1 MKTTKTIYLMLLC
14 FFFSITIYGADLFV
28 YPNAQS
34 PDYADI
40 QSAIDAASDG
50 DNIYIDTA
58 SYIGNI
64 NINKTLSFYP
74 LHKGGMFTINGAV
87 TLNLINNRTI
97 YIQGLN
103 GGGVSSSFSGNY
115 TDSASVILNGCEF
128 SSPVT
133 INDAYSIRSFI
144 YYSTFNS
151 SVDLDACELIGNTF
165 NGMVNISANQNSSN
179 IPPYIKVYA
188 NDFGNTTAQLY
199 IQNAHQANIHI
210 ANNFFY
216 YVTNNSYSIYVAG
229 SSSSQKA
236 DKVIIENNIIKNSY
250 TIYSSNYGDFD
261 IVYSRNIDFLFIR
274 NNYFDIASYNSNYN
288 NIIGIYTSSIG
299 IYDFQYNFT
308 NYLDNLFSKGS
319 GTIQTIANNTYGTT
333 LSYNTTSQNSLGN
346 VTSISGIDAG
356 SQLPECRDINNT
368 QNDIGTYGGPH
379 SWSNYHNNSS
389 SMAQILDLEI
399 PYYQIVLPGT
409 QIEFKSKAIHKN
421 E

>member
-1 MKTTKTIYLMLLC
+1 MKTTTKTIHLMLLC
-14 FFFSITIYGADLFV
+14 FFCSITTYGADLFV

-40 QSAIDAASDG
+40 QSAIDASSNG

-58 SYIGNI
+58 SFIGNI
-64 NINKTLSFYP
+64 DINKTLSLYP
-74 LHKGGMFTINGAV
+74 LHKGGMYTINGAL
-87 TLNLINNRTI
+87 TLSLINNRTI

-103 GGGVSSSFSGNY
+103 GGGVSSSFSGNS

-128 SSPVT
+128 SSAVS
-133 INDAYSIRSFI
+133 INSAYSIRSFI

-151 SVDLDACELIGNTF
+151 SVSLDACELIGNTF
-165 NGMVNISANQNSSN
+165 NSQVSFLPNQYTGNPY
-179 IPPYIKVYA
+179 PPSIKIYA
-188 NDFGNTTAQLY
+188 NNFSYTGTQLSITSAY
-199 IQNAHQANIHI
+199 NSNIHI

-216 YVTNNSYSIYVAG
+216 ATYSGKNIYISSGNN
-229 SSSSQKA
+229 A
-236 DKVIIENNIIKNSY
+236 DKVIIENNIFKHTYTSSSSSY
-250 TIYSSNYGDFD
+250 NYQVQ
-261 IVYSRNIDFLFIR
+261 VYNADFLFIR
-274 NNYFDIASYNSNYN
+274 NNYFDVYANYTR
-288 NIIGIYTSSIG
+288 GVQTSSIG

-308 NYLDNLFSKGS
+308 NTSDYNFQEGS
-319 GTIQTIANNTYGTT
+319 GTIQTIANNTYSTT

-346 VTSISGIDAG
+346 VTTSAGQNVG
-356 SQLPECRDINNT
+356 SQLPECRDIDNT

-379 SWSNYHNNSS
+379 SWSNYHNISS

-409 QIEFKSKAIHKN
+409 VINFNSKAIHKN

>member
-1 MKTTKTIYLMLLC
+1 MKTTTKTIHLMLLC
-14 FFFSITIYGADLFV
+14 FFCSITTYGADLFV

-40 QSAIDAASDG
+40 QSAIDAASNG

-58 SYIGNI
+58 QFIGNI
-64 NINKTLSFYP
+64 DINKTLSLYP
-74 LHKGGMFTINGAV
+74 LHKGGMYTINGAL
-87 TLNLINNRTI
+87 TLSLINNRTI

-103 GGGVSSSFSGNY
+103 GGGVSSSFSGNS

-128 SSPVT
+128 SSAVS
-133 INDAYSIRSFI
+133 INSAYSIRSFI

-151 SVDLDACELIGNTF
+151 SVSLDACELIGNTF
-165 NGMVNISANQNSSN
+165 NNQVSFLPNQYTGN
-179 IPPYIKVYA
+179 PYPPSIKIYA
-188 NDFGNTTAQLY
+188 NNFSYTGTQLSITSAY
-199 IQNAHQANIHI
+199 NSNIHI

-216 YVTNNSYSIYVAG
+216 ATYSGKNIYISSGNN
-229 SSSSQKA
+229 A
-236 DKVIIENNIIKNSY
+236 DKVIIENNIFKHTYNSN
-250 TIYSSNYGDFD
+250 SSSYNYQVQ
-261 IVYSRNIDFLFIR
+261 VYNADFLFIR
-274 NNYFDIASYNSNYN
+274 NNYFDVYANYTR
-288 NIIGIYTSSIG
+288 GVQTSSIG

-308 NYLDNLFSKGS
+308 NTTNNYFSEGS
-319 GTIQTIANNTYGTT
+319 GTIQTIANNTYSTS

-346 VTSISGIDAG
+346 VTTSAGQNVG
-356 SQLPECRDINNT
+356 SQLPECRDIDNT

-379 SWSNYHNNSS
+379 SWSNYHNISS

-409 QIEFKSKAIHKN
+409 VINFNSKAIHKN

>member
-1 MKTTKTIYLMLLC
+1 MKTTTKTIHLMLLC
-14 FFFSITIYGADLFV
+14 FFCSITTYGADLFV

-58 SYIGNI
+58 SFIGNI
-64 NINKTLSFYP
+64 DINKTLSLYP
-74 LHKGGMFTINGAV
+74 LHKGGMYTINGAL
-87 TLNLINNRTI
+87 TLSLINNRTI

-128 SSPVT
+128 SSAVS
-133 INDAYSIRSFI
+133 INSGYSIRSFI

-151 SVDLDACELIGNTF
+151 TVSLDACELIGNTF
-165 NGMVNISANQNSSN
+165 NGQVNIYPNQYTSN
-179 IPPYIKVYA
+179 PNPPSIKIYA
-188 NDFGNTTAQLY
+188 NNFSYYSSTQLVINY
-199 IQNAHQANIHI
+199 AYYSNIHI
-210 ANNFFY
+210 ANNFFHY
-216 YVTNNSYSIYVAG
+216 NYSSNNIYINAN
-229 SSSSQKA
+229 SSSKA
-236 DKVIIENNIIKNSY
+236 DKVIIENNIFKQSY
-250 TIYSSNYGDFD
+250 TGSGS
-261 IVYSRNIDFLFIR
+261 VYNVQVSYADFLFIR
-274 NNYFDIASYNSNYN
+274 NNYFDVANYTR
-288 NIIGIYTSSIG
+288 GVSTSIIG

-308 NYLDNLFSKGS
+308 NASASNFQEGS
-319 GTIQTIANNTYGTT
+319 GTIQTIANNTYSTP
-333 LSYNTTSQNSLGN
+333 LNYVTTSQNSLGN
-346 VTSISGIDAG
+346 VTTSAGLNVG
-356 SQLPECRDINNT
+356 SQLPECRDIDNT
-368 QNDIGTYGGPH
+368 QNDIGTFGGPH

-409 QIEFKSKAIHKN
+409 VINFNSKAIHKN